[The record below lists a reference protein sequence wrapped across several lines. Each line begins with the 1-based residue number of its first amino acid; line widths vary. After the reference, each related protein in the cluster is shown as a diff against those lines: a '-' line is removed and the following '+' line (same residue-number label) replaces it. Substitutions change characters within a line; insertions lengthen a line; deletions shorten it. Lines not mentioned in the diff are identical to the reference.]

1 MKRGNIIILAMVLVL
16 SIASGAW
23 ALPVAGTSVKMEN
36 DWKVPYTMTD
46 ASGNEYGTFCLEK
59 YEYFTPGNEYYV
71 DSVGEYAIGG
81 GFGADDLGRDKV
93 EAQSKWLYAAFMS
106 DVFIGLE
113 DAAQKVQN
121 AIWFWESEDSAGRSD
136 WDILSGYKFDDSGW
150 SVLAVNLSSFGDDD
164 IQSQLVGVAPVP
176 EPATLLLLG
185 TGLLGLAGVS
195 RKKFKQS

>member
-1 MKRGNIIILAMVLVL
+1 
-16 SIASGAW
+16 
-23 ALPVAGTSVKMEN
+23 MESS
-36 DWKVPYTMTD
+36 YTMTD

-59 YEYFTPGNEYYV
+59 YEYFSPGNKYYV

-81 GFGADDLGRDKV
+81 GVGADDLGRDKV

-106 DVFIGLE
+106 EVFIGLE

-121 AIWFWESEDSAGRSD
+121 AIWFWESEYNAGSSD
-136 WDILSGYKFDDSGW
+136 WDILSGYKFDDSGCLFW
-150 SVLAVNLSSFGDDD
+150 LSTFRVLVTMIFKASLWE
-164 IQSQLVGVAPVP
+164 VAPVP

-195 RKKFKQS
+195 RKKLKQS